1 MSKETLKAQAQGRNG
16 EIDFDIEIENREI
29 ADIKVTKSSETKA
42 VFNQRPSASSAT
54 TFWLPTASTLTLFPG
69 QPS

>member
-42 VFNQRPSASSAT
+42 RPSASSAT